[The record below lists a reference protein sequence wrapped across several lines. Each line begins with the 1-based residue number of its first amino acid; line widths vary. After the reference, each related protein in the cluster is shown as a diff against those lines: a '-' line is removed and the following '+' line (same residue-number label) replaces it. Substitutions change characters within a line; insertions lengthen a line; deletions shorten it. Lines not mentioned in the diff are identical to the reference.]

1 MLRIKKLDTYIIG
14 KYLRTFIF
22 VALIFTLIAVVIDFS
37 EKIEDFIKESVTIK
51 QVIFDYYLMYIPF
64 INGLLWPL
72 YALIAVIFFT
82 SRLAYN
88 SEIISIFNAGV
99 SFRRFMMPYLAG
111 AFIIGGIHFLSNHIF
126 IPWANDVRLTF
137 EYATITKGEDF
148 GKVKDVHMFIAPDT
162 KVYIRFYSKRDTSAS
177 DFRIEQFKDG
187 KMVYM
192 LEAAKA
198 KWIKPPNHWRLF
210 NYQERTFDGMYE
222 TLKVGQNQ
230 QIDTTINLYPEDF
243 VRYKNFKQMMTSF
256 ELSRFIK
263 QETERGIGNTKIYEI
278 ELYRRSA
285 EPFTIVILTII
296 GMTVASRKVRGGMG
310 LHLAIG
316 IGLGALFIFLS
327 KFAVT
332 FATSDNVPAL
342 VGIWVPNIFF
352 GAVAIYLISKA
363 QK

>member
-1 MLRIKKLDTYIIG
+1 MKKLDAYIIG

-22 VALIFTLIAVVIDFS
+22 VALIFTMIAVVIDFS
-37 EKIEDFIKESVTIK
+37 EKIEDFIKESVTVK
-51 QVIFDYYLMYIPF
+51 QAIFEYYLMYIPF
-64 INGLLWPL
+64 INGLLWPM

-88 SEIISIFNAGV
+88 SEIISVFNAGV
-99 SFRRFMMPYLAG
+99 SFRRFMVPYLVAAG
-111 AFIIGGIHFLSNHIF
+111 IIGGVHFLSNHIF

-137 EYATITKGEDF
+137 EYATITKGEDE
-148 GKVKDVHMFIAPDT
+148 GKVKNVHMFISPDT

-177 DFRIEQFKDG
+177 DLRIEQFQDG
-187 KMVYM
+187 KLVYM
-192 LEAAKA
+192 LKA
-198 KWIKPPNHWRLF
+198 GKAQWLGPPNRWRLS

-222 TLKVGQNQ
+222 TLTVGQNQ

-256 ELSRFIK
+256 ELRRFIQ

-278 ELYRRSA
+278 ELHRRTA
-285 EPFTIVILTII
+285 EPFTIIILTII
-296 GMTVASRKVRGGMG
+296 GMAVASRKVRGGMG

-316 IGLGALFIFLS
+316 IGMGALFIFLS

-342 VGIWVPNIFF
+342 VGIWVPNMFF
-352 GAVAIYLISKA
+352 SAVAVYLISRA